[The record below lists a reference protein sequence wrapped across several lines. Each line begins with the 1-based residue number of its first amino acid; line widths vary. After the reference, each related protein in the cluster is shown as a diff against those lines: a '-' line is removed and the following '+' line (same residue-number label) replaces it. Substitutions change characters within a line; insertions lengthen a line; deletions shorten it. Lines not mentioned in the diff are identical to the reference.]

1 MNSASLG
8 LPRVSVTHYGRYQ
21 RGPKGPKNCCC
32 GPVQK
37 FAPGLGPALLCSSEL
52 FAQTCKEGHEQRH
65 PAEYVGPGEAPVA
78 EALSQEV
85 DGDAG
90 VDGHREQDEEGW
102 CDKRR
107 GGLHITAAEIPL
119 EGPPELLTSTDTLT
133 ADTHLKQRT

>member
-8 LPRVSVTHYGRYQ
+8 LPRVSVAHYGRYQ
-21 RGPKGPKNCCC
+21 RGPKGPK
-32 GPVQK
+32 GAK
-37 FAPGLGPALLCSSEL
+37 KLLLWPCAEVCSGTWTCSEL

-90 VDGHREQDEEGW
+90 VDGHGEQDEEGW

-107 GGLHITAAEIPL
+107 GGLHVTAAEIPL
-119 EGPPELLTSTDTLT
+119 EGPPELLAPTDTLT